1 MEGILQV
8 TTWTIGRIPK
18 DKAPCLNGKL
28 QLEGGLERL
37 REYPTFLVGFKIMG
51 VALSGLRCDKVD
63 VNRVEYSVTKG
74 FRAVTRA
81 GNYEIRS

>member
-1 MEGILQV
+1 MAFWQV

-28 QLEGGLERL
+28 QLEAGLERL

-51 VALSGLRCDKVD
+51 VALSGLRSDKVD
-63 VNRVEYSVTKG
+63 INRVDYTGYKG